1 MESNRY
7 FILQAADGV
16 WIVNT
21 YTDPTQAA
29 YDFIRMGG
37 LVTPDI
43 IFAQECE
50 VSLRLNNQ
58 KLSYE
63 KGGKDEGNSKDGD

>member
-7 FILQAADGV
+7 FILQVAEGV

-21 YTDPTQAA
+21 YTDSAQAA

-58 KLSYE
+58 TLNYK
-63 KGGKDEGNSKDGD
+63 KGGKDEEDSKDGD

>member
-7 FILQAADGV
+7 FILQRTEGV
-16 WIVNT
+16 WIAIT
-21 YTDPTQAA
+21 YTDSAQAA
-29 YDFIRMGG
+29 HDFIRMGG

-58 KLSYE
+58 TLNYE
-63 KGGKDEGNSKDGD
+63 KGGKDGEDSKDGD